1 MPLPKPNKNEKRD
14 IFINRCMSNDT
25 MNEEY
30 SNNEQRYAV
39 CENIWENRKK
49 MAKDIIGDIKKE
61 LIRTKKDF
69 ENFGIKKD
77 FDAGFEL
84 KEDSVEEKDGHLY
97 VKGYACTSDTDLVL
111 DSISEEAMVRS
122 EKDLLR
128 SGCTSVFFNHDEDI
142 IIGKVV
148 DSFYDGKGI
157 FVTVKISNASDVNDY
172 KIKIKEGMLNSF
184 SIRGIFKTI
193 EIIKNENGDII
204 NWNVKEMDLLEVSL
218 VGLPCNRFASVMD
231 VIEKKLKLDGL
242 TKNVGKKSKNSSK
255 TNLKNNKRERS
266 NEMPKEKKV
275 LILEVLKEHANE
287 IIDEKINEAISKS
300 IEPMKDQI
308 NKVGDLIEGF
318 VFENKKETGKD
329 KKKNF
334 EDGNEG
340 ETDEDNENLED
351 DKKTIVP
358 EWAKSLTE
366 TVGNLNDRFAEFEKN
381 SSKRKGYQRTEED
394 EDDENRLDNDIPRKS
409 LKSIEDED
417 TAKYVGY
424 LMNNTDEYNKL
435 NETDKAKAKSFMFM
449 LINENSKKES

>member
-1 MPLPKPNKNEKRD
+1 
-14 IFINRCMSNDT
+14 
-25 MNEEY
+25 
-30 SNNEQRYAV
+30 
-39 CENIWENRKK
+39 
-49 MAKDIIGDIKKE
+49 
-61 LIRTKKDF
+61 
-69 ENFGIKKD
+69 
-77 FDAGFEL
+77 
-84 KEDSVEEKDGHLY
+84 
-97 VKGYACTSDTDLVL
+97 
-111 DSISEEAMVRS
+111 
-122 EKDLLR
+122 
-128 SGCTSVFFNHDEDI
+128 
-142 IIGKVV
+142 
-148 DSFYDGKGI
+148 
-157 FVTVKISNASDVNDY
+157 
-172 KIKIKEGMLNSF
+172 
-184 SIRGIFKTI
+184 
-193 EIIKNENGDII
+193 
-204 NWNVKEMDLLEVSL
+204 MDLLEVSL